1 MSSDRAQLVP
11 THSGLRTLTL
21 CHQRLGWD
29 KKRIT
34 FLVSECSQIWWRGIL
49 PKIIKVLC
57 IVSSQIVR
65 EIRREC
71 GDRWDNYICVLCF
84 VFCVLCLCL
93 YFVFVFVFCVYV
105 SSQIARE
112 IRREC
117 GDRWDRRDHCV
128 LFLSKP
134 SVLLPWSE
142 HNHYHHFYTPVSSI
156 FRQIRSVIF
165 TFPHFLSPSIERDGG
180 YI

>member
-1 MSSDRAQLVP
+1 MKGNIAQNYKSPVHCFIP
-11 THSGLRTLTL
+11 DCEG
-21 CHQRLGWD
+21 D
-29 KKRIT
+29 KKRM
-34 FLVSECSQIWWRGIL
+34 WRQMGQLYLCFVFRIL
-49 PKIIKVLC
+49 CFVFVFC
-57 IVSSQIVR
+57 VCVSSQIAR

-84 VFCVLCLCL
+84 VFCVLCLCLCL